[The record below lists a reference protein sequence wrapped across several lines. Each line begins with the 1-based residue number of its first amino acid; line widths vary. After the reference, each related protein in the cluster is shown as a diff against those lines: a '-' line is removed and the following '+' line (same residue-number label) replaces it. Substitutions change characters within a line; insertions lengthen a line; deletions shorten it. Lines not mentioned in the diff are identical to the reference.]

1 MEEFTITELSYAI
14 IAIMGGL
21 SGLLLVIWKSRCKT
35 INLCWGGVDCQRE
48 VEAGVLSTN
57 RLEAKLEE
65 GLEMNRPQ
73 AGVSSPNQLQ
83 PELEMEDRSVA
94 DQFLS

>member
-1 MEEFTITELSYAI
+1 MEEFTITELSYAV

-48 VEAGVLSTN
+48 VEAISPPN
-57 RLEAKLEE
+57 QS
-65 GLEMNRPQ
+65 Q
-73 AGVSSPNQLQ
+73 AGVSPSNRLQ
-83 PELEMEDRSVA
+83 AELETELDI
-94 DQFLS
+94 LSP

>member
-35 INLCWGGVDCQRE
+35 INLCWGGVNCERE
-48 VEAGVLSTN
+48 VEAVSPSY
-57 RLEAKLEE
+57 RVDVEE
-65 GLEMNRPQ
+65 GLEMEERN
-73 AGVSSPNQLQ
+73 APNQLFS
-83 PELEMEDRSVA
+83 P
-94 DQFLS
+94 

>member
-48 VEAGVLSTN
+48 VETRVLSTN
-57 RLEAKLEE
+57 QLEE

-83 PELEMEDRSVA
+83 PELEMEDRSVT
-94 DQFLS
+94 D

>member
-48 VEAGVLSTN
+48 VEARVLSPN
-57 RLEAKLEE
+57 RLEAKLEADVEE
-65 GLEMNRPQ
+65 GLEMNRPH
-73 AGVSSPNQLQ
+73 A
-83 PELEMEDRSVA
+83 EMENRSVA
-94 DQFLS
+94 DQFLSP